1 MPQNKLTDLN
11 NHLFEE
17 MERLMDDDLSGEDM
31 KKEIK
36 RANAIT
42 SVSNQIISNMRLQ
55 TEIVQMAC
63 DMGDVNTAEGAI
75 KLIENE
81 KH

>member
-17 MERLMDDDLSGEDM
+17 MERLMYDDLSEEDM

-42 SVSNQIISNMRLQ
+42 SVSN
-55 TEIVQMAC
+55 
-63 DMGDVNTAEGAI
+63 
-75 KLIENE
+75 
-81 KH
+81 

>member
-1 MPQNKLTDLN
+1 
-11 NHLFEE
+11 
-17 MERLMDDDLSGEDM
+17 
-31 KKEIK
+31 
-36 RANAIT
+36 
-42 SVSNQIISNMRLQ
+42 MRLQ
-55 TEIVQMAC
+55 TEIVQMAY

>member
-17 MERLMDDDLSGEDM
+17 MERLMDDDLSEEDI

-55 TEIVQMAC
+55 TEIV
-63 DMGDVNTAEGAI
+63 
-75 KLIENE
+75 
-81 KH
+81 

>member
-55 TEIVQMAC
+55 TEIVQMAY

>member
-17 MERLMDDDLSGEDM
+17 MERL
-31 KKEIK
+31 K

-55 TEIVQMAC
+55 TEIVQMAY

>member
-1 MPQNKLTDLN
+1 
-11 NHLFEE
+11 
-17 MERLMDDDLSGEDM
+17 
-31 KKEIK
+31 
-36 RANAIT
+36 
-42 SVSNQIISNMRLQ
+42 MRLQ

>member
-17 MERLMDDDLSGEDM
+17 MERLMDDDLSEEDM